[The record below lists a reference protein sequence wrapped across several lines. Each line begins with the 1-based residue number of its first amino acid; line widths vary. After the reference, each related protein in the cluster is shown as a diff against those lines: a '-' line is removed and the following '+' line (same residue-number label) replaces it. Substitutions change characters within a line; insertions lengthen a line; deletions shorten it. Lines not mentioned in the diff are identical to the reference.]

1 MIRHHPAPETLLAH
15 VAGTLAPGQ
24 ALTAAVHVQGCAH
37 CQAQTRR
44 LEAAG
49 GALLEDVVPEPLAAD
64 AFAAVM
70 ARLDEPA
77 PPPPPKPRQAD
88 LRLPPGLVL
97 PAALRGAAI
106 GRWLWMGLGLR
117 YSRVT
122 LPWAPKENVMLL
134 RVEGGR
140 RVLRHSHG
148 GAELTQVLWGGFHDI
163 TGAYGPGDLQEA
175 DETIEHQPLAD
186 PEGCL
191 CLAALEG
198 GLRLPWISRLMGK

>member
-15 VAGTLAPGQ
+15 IAGTLEPGH
-24 ALTAAVHVQGCAH
+24 ALIVTVHIEACVNCRAEAA
-37 CQAQTRR
+37 R
-44 LEAAG
+44 LEATG
-49 GALLEDVVPEPLAAD
+49 GVLLDELDSEPLSTG
-64 AFAAVM
+64 AFAAVL

-77 PPPPPKPRQAD
+77 PPKPVRPRQAD
-88 LRLPPGLVL
+88 LRLPPGLRL
-97 PAALRGAAI
+97 PAALRGTAI
-106 GRWLWMGLGLR
+106 GRWLWMGAGLR